1 MYLEMNYK
9 EEVIAAVKYGVTL
22 LVPVNG
28 KQVKISI
35 TEKPKA
41 SMSSMILKFLVFI
54 DTSQL
59 SLCLTDVAFPLLHCK
74 CSSPF
79 S

>member
-1 MYLEMNYK
+1 MQPFGKVSKLIMLHSRNKVYMEMNYK

-35 TEKPKA
+35 TEK
-41 SMSSMILKFLVFI
+41 S
-54 DTSQL
+54 
-59 SLCLTDVAFPLLHCK
+59 
-74 CSSPF
+74 
-79 S
+79 